1 MEENVK
7 RKLLFMAGLVCD
19 IGILLFIILDWFKI
33 IENGEFV
40 YMPLLGTLM
49 LIQGIKEWENN
60 KKLSVLSLGMAVFV
74 YVASII
80 KIFIK

>member
-40 YMPLLGTLM
+40 YMPLLGANVN
-49 LIQGIKEWENN
+49 IKMA
-60 KKLSVLSLGMAVFV
+60 LSNVS
-74 YVASII
+74 
-80 KIFIK
+80 